1 MRVTNFRAKMCER
14 RLQFFQLSEKGRA
27 WTNKFMFM
35 VIKGESLECLRIVF
49 AKVKNGWKI
58 VKLN

>member
-49 AKVKNGWKI
+49 AKVKNG
-58 VKLN
+58 